1 MAGEKQGAMAEIEE
15 RRGEVSWACAVL
27 HDRPGAG
34 SLHGPSLRESAAENA
49 KCSGH

>member
-1 MAGEKQGAMAEIEE
+1 MAGETQGAMAEREE
-15 RRGEVSWACAVL
+15 RRGILGTGPVL

-34 SLHGPSLRESAAENA
+34 SLHGPRLGESAAENA